1 MAGAIAARPSSTL
14 RLFESWPQ
22 LFGESKNAL
31 FHTDPELLRTE
42 VEISPRGDDG
52 CRSHK
57 AVLRR
62 RAGEHD
68 LCALVYDNPPE
79 GTYTLWLDD
88 VARARDVRVESGAV
102 VELDWRRSA
111 AEPAFA

>member
-1 MAGAIAARPSSTL
+1 MPSCASLSACARCDATWPSSAADKLTAPSMAGAIAARPSSTL

-62 RAGEHD
+62 RAGEYE
-68 LCALVYDNPPE
+68 LCALV
-79 GTYTLWLDD
+79 
-88 VARARDVRVESGAV
+88 
-102 VELDWRRSA
+102 
-111 AEPAFA
+111 